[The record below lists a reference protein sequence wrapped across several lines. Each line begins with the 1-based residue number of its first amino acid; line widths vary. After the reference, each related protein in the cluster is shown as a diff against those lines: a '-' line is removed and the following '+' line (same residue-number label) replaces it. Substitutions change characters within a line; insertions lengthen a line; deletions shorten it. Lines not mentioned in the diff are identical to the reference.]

1 MHRTSNHASATGLPR
16 TVFRISAAV
25 VLCLAALGCRA
36 TGADF
41 TPTAA
46 TSGQGVIYVYR
57 TDTSPLGSD
66 APTVSI
72 NGKRIGNLKEA
83 GYLSA
88 AVLPGEQVIEVRV
101 PLVQWFGGRKVTVNV
116 RPGSKHY
123 FLVQAKFD
131 SAYYSP
137 SGPGVTS
144 SFHITKVSAKT
155 GRAQIARTK
164 ASN

>member
-1 MHRTSNHASATGLPR
+1 MSLPP
-16 TVFRISAAV
+16 TLCRISAAIA
-25 VLCLAALGCRA
+25 LCFALLGCQA

-46 TSGQGVIYVYR
+46 TGGQGVIYVYR
-57 TDTSPLGSD
+57 TDTSPFGSD

-72 NGKRIGNLKEA
+72 DGKRIGNLKEV

-88 AVLPGEQVIEVRV
+88 AVPPGEHVIEVRV
-101 PLVQWFGGRKVTVNV
+101 PLVQWFGGRKATVNV
-116 RPGSKHY
+116 RPGTKHY